1 MATST
6 YASATGNSRG
16 GAKSVDWTP
25 KSLEAS
31 LFKGEIFPIYYLYG
45 DESFLIEET
54 LKELEAAALGEGL
67 RDFNLNTYYASEV
80 DASQVRDAVE
90 TLPMMSR
97 VRVVILKEAH
107 EFNDKDWEQ
116 LMPLIDHPVESAAL
130 ICVAS
135 KIDKRKKYIKRLME
149 KGVVV
154 EFKRPYDNQ
163 VPDWIV
169 SIAKK
174 HGLKLSSDAV
184 SMMHELV
191 GSNLQDIN
199 SEMQK
204 LAQFVGEKKNVQVS
218 DVSAVVSRIRV
229 ESVFDLTD
237 AIGYNDRPR
246 ALFCLANLLENGQS
260 EVGVIALVARHVRI
274 LKLVTE
280 GMKEGL
286 SGPRLCQRAGVAP
299 FFLKSY
305 VDQSRHWND
314 RKIDNTF
321 QALLDTDRALK
332 ASPVASHIWLEN
344 FILQTCN

>member
-1 MATST
+1 MATSKSP
-6 YASATGNSRG
+6 AAATKTAG
-16 GAKSVDWTP
+16 KSFEWTSQ
-25 KSLEAS
+25 SLETS
-31 LFKGEIFPIYYLYG
+31 IRKGEVFPIYYLYG
-45 DESFLIEET
+45 DESFLIEES
-54 LKELEAAALGEGL
+54 LKDLETMALGEGL
-67 RDFNLNTYYASEV
+67 RDFNLNTYYGSEV

-116 LMPLIDHPVESAAL
+116 LMPLINNPVESTAF

-135 KIDKRKKYIKRLME
+135 KVDKRKKYIKRLIE

-169 SIAKK
+169 SIARK
-174 HGLKLSSDAV
+174 HGLKLSADAV

-204 LAQFVGEKKNVQVS
+204 LAQFVGEKKNAQLS
-218 DVSAVVSRIRV
+218 DVNAVVSRIRV

-274 LKLVTE
+274 LKLVSE
-280 GMKEGL
+280 GIKDGL
-286 SGPRLCQRAGVAP
+286 SGSRLSQRAGVAP
-299 FFLKSY
+299 FFLKGY
-305 VDQSRHWND
+305 MDQSRYWNE

-344 FILQTCN
+344 FILQTCV

>member
-1 MATST
+1 MAIGKSP
-6 YASATGNSRG
+6 
-16 GAKSVDWTP
+16 AKSSDSWTP
-25 KSLEAS
+25 QALDGATR
-31 LFKGEIFPIYYLYG
+31 KGEIYPLYYLYG
-45 DESFLIEET
+45 DETFLIEET
-54 LKELEAAALGEGL
+54 LKDLEVAALGEGL
-67 RDFNLNTYYASEV
+67 RDFNLNTYYASEA
-80 DASQVRDAVE
+80 DASQIRDAVE

-97 VRVVILKEAH
+97 VRVVVVKEADKLN
-107 EFNDKDWEQ
+107 EKDWEQ
-116 LMPLIDHPVESAAL
+116 LMPLVDVPVTSTAM

-135 KIDKRKKYIKRLME
+135 KIDKRKKYIKRFME

-163 VPDWIV
+163 IPDWIV
-169 SIAKK
+169 SIGRK
-174 HGLKLSSDAV
+174 HALKISSDAV
-184 SMMHELV
+184 AMLHQLV

-199 SEMQK
+199 GEMQK
-204 LAQFVGEKKNVQVS
+204 LAQYLGERKSVQME
-218 DVSAVVSRIRV
+218 DVTAVVSRVRI

-246 ALFCLANLLENGQS
+246 ALFCLANLLEHGQN

-274 LKLVTE
+274 LRLVSE

-286 SGPRLCQRAGVAP
+286 SGQRLCARAGVAP

-305 VDQSRHWND
+305 VDQSRHWSD

-344 FILQTCN
+344 FILQTCL